1 MKEDFV
7 QTVWKFQLFNQQ
19 EFKSIDGQSIR
30 IVHPGYSHIN
40 AGPDFIAAKIY
51 IDDLLW
57 VGNVEIHTHSS
68 EWYAHHHQ
76 HDEAY
81 NNVILHVVF
90 SYDGKPCYTQNNSC
104 LNTLELKS
112 YIDKSIIEKYEQ
124 LAEDMRVLPCK
135 HWWNKIDES
144 IIEQWLERMCIS
156 RLEVKCE
163 EYSERLMHLN
173 QHWDQLFF
181 EILARQLGFHV
192 NSEPMERLARSIRT
206 EWFQKNTDNPL
217 FIEAILFGQA
227 GMLNRKFVDEYPNRL
242 KEEYQFISKKFD
254 LQALENSTW
263 KFSKLRPSNFPSI
276 RIAQLASILQ
286 KHPRFFS
293 ECLAIDT
300 IEEAYDFFNVGTHN
314 YWDTHYVFEKESK
327 AKEKNIGEESIY
339 QLILNCICTV
349 WILYGNI
356 KNEDAYI
363 QKALDLMEILKVEN
377 NRYVS
382 MFYETEYH
390 FSNCIH
396 SQGLRYL
403 WEYYCD
409 DKKCLNCTIG
419 IQGLKL
425 KL

>member
-30 IVHPGYSHIN
+30 VIHPGYSHIN

-68 EWYAHHHQ
+68 EWYAHHH
-76 HDEAY
+76 HVDDAY

-90 SYDGKPCYTQNNSC
+90 LNDGKPCYTKNKNK
-104 LNTLELKS
+104 LNTLVLKD
-112 YIDKSIIEKYEQ
+112 YISSDIIEKYEQ

-135 HWWNKIDES
+135 NWWKNIDES
-144 IIEQWLERMCIS
+144 IVEQWLDRMCIS
-156 RLEVKCE
+156 RLEQKCE
-163 EYSERLMHLN
+163 EYTERLIQLN
-173 QHWDQLFF
+173 EHWDQLFL
-181 EILARQLGFHV
+181 EVLAKQLGFHV
-192 NSEPMERLARSIRT
+192 NAEPMARLARSIKT
-206 EWFQKNTDNPL
+206 EWFQKNVDNPL

-227 GMLNRKFVDEYPNRL
+227 GMLNRNFKDDYPNQL
-242 KEEYQFISKKFD
+242 KEEYQFISQKLNLVPF
-254 LQALENSTW
+254 EYSTW

-286 KHPRFFS
+286 NHPRFFS
-293 ECLAIDT
+293 ECLH
-300 IEEAYDFFNVGTHN
+300 IEKIEDAYSFFDVKTHN
-314 YWDTHYVFEKESK
+314 YWNTHYTFDKLSSH
-327 AKEKNIGEESIY
+327 KEKKLGEESAL
-339 QLILNCICTV
+339 QLILNTICSIWV
-349 WILYGNI
+349 VYGNF
-356 KNEDAYI
+356 KSEDAYI
-363 QKALDLMEILKVEN
+363 QKAIDVMEILKVEN

-382 MFYETEYH
+382 LFKETEYN
-390 FSNCIH
+390 FKNCVH

-409 DKKCLNCTIG
+409 SKNCLNCTIG